1 MRVWLARVRDG
12 LPRRGSAPQDRH
24 GEARTV
30 ELGGAMAV
38 VFRREDGVVT
48 ETYVGIRG
56 TPSRVVRDTAAERL
70 TRSQVAAGETP
81 WLPEVAARL
90 GVAPDGTARSGDDDA
105 APA

>member
-1 MRVWLARVRDG
+1 MRAWLARVRDG
-12 LPRRGSAPQDRH
+12 LLRPGVAPQDRH

-30 ELGGAMAV
+30 ELGGAMGV
-38 VFRREDGVVT
+38 VFRRDAGVVS

-70 TRSQVAAGETP
+70 TRSQLAAGEEP

-90 GVAPDGTARSGDDDA
+90 GVGPDGPAQSGEDDA